1 MAAEKWR
8 SIVITHPDY
17 YEDEDEAIIRLLEA
31 GLTVHVR
38 KPTWDAD
45 RLAAL
50 LLKIPPYLHPQMR
63 LHSHFELL
71 DEFPML
77 GGVHLN
83 SRWPQAPQAARNV
96 SRSCHTLEELADAD
110 RYEYVFLSPI
120 FDSISKDGYTSRFD
134 LSTLAPHLR
143 GRRVIA
149 LGGVR
154 PQDFRRLQ
162 QAGFTGAAVLGY
174 MWQCYDFGDE
184 ALHRHMICKHTAL
197 LNDFRLQFITHAPDA
212 RTTADQALSAV
223 RGGCR
228 WVQVR
233 MKEVPDQCAFAVHYI
248 SGLKTSRFMPLIVD
262 DHVALAR
269 CFGIG
274 VHLGRGDMSPI
285 EARRQLGE
293 AAIIG
298 ATAHSLDEVMEIV
311 RNGVADYIGLG
322 PFRDTTTKR
331 VSAPTL
337 GIEGVRNII
346 AQVRKMGAQLPIVV
360 IGGIRAEDVPQIM
373 AAGADGV
380 AVSGAIINNDDPV
393 AATQEFIF
401 KLNQCAQRK

>member
-1 MAAEKWR
+1 
-8 SIVITHPDY
+8 
-17 YEDEDEAIIRLLEA
+17 
-31 GLTVHVR
+31 
-38 KPTWDAD
+38 
-45 RLAAL
+45 
-50 LLKIPPYLHPQMR
+50 
-63 LHSHFELL
+63 
-71 DEFPML
+71 
-77 GGVHLN
+77 
-83 SRWPQAPQAARNV
+83 
-96 SRSCHTLEELADAD
+96 
-110 RYEYVFLSPI
+110 
-120 FDSISKDGYTSRFD
+120 
-134 LSTLAPHLR
+134 
-143 GRRVIA
+143 
-149 LGGVR
+149 
-154 PQDFRRLQ
+154 
-162 QAGFTGAAVLGY
+162 
-174 MWQCYDFGDE
+174 
-184 ALHRHMICKHTAL
+184 
-197 LNDFRLQFITHAPDA
+197 
-212 RTTADQALSAV
+212 
-223 RGGCR
+223 
-228 WVQVR
+228 
-233 MKEVPDQCAFAVHYI
+233 
-248 SGLKTSRFMPLIVD
+248 MPLIVD